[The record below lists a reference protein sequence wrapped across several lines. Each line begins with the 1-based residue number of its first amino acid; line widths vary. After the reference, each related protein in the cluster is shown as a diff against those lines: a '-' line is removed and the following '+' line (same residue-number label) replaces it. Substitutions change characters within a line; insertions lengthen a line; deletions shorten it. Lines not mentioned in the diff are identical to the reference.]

1 MRLNTP
7 LWPLLLV
14 ILSPVADELGHP
26 IFIAKL
32 RVRPALVAANPHAL
46 GAAARLGG
54 PVPIVWLASTKTQV
68 RKAAFAAGVVGVIRV
83 PLPQLV
89 VGDYAARFG
98 GHGGDPDCA
107 VSSFLL
113 VLLTLLILAVW
124 AASALISPSY
134 SAG

>member
-1 MRLNTP
+1 MRLA
-7 LWPLLLV
+7 LLPGL
-14 ILSPVADELGHP
+14 ADL
-26 IFIAKL
+26 
-32 RVRPALVAANPHAL
+32 
-46 GAAARLGG
+46 
-54 PVPIVWLASTKTQV
+54 VPIVWLASTKTQV

-83 PLPQLV
+83 PVPQLV

-98 GHGGDPDCA
+98 GHGDDPDCA
-107 VSSFLL
+107 VSSFPL

>member
-1 MRLNTP
+1 MSWGILF
-7 LWPLLLV
+7 LLPNCGLDQPWWQ
-14 ILSPVADELGHP
+14 LTHMCLALLPGLADL
-26 IFIAKL
+26 
-32 RVRPALVAANPHAL
+32 
-46 GAAARLGG
+46 
-54 PVPIVWLASTKTQV
+54 VPIVWLASTKTQV

-83 PLPQLV
+83 RLPQLV